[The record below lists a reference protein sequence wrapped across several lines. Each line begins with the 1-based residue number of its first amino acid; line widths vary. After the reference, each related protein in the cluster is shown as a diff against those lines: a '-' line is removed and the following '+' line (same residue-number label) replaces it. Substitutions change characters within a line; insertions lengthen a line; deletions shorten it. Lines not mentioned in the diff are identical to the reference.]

1 MFSVFWSFYGHRK
14 PRHKYFQVG
23 FSIEQIVLPN
33 PMDTKVSI
41 TKVILSSS
49 VTAGREHLTEIKNR
63 ECARYGT
70 LPPPGV
76 SALGGGDRKIITS

>member
-23 FSIEQIVLPN
+23 FSVEQIVLPN
-33 PMDTKVSI
+33 PMD

-49 VTAGREHLTEIKNR
+49 VTAGRERLTEIKNR
-63 ECARYGT
+63 ERARYGT

-76 SALGGGDRKIITS
+76 SALGGGDRKTITS